1 MSDLELYIY
10 IGLILIYFLSRA
22 LRKKKTDNPPV
33 QKSGSPSNRDAYEK
47 ASTEERPMTFE
58 DLLKEFT
65 GQREEVTP
73 TVEVEEPVEVE
84 TNPQDESSIEN
95 EGETSYNDYKS
106 YNENLY
112 ENYEETYKSYEEVFG
127 KQDELVTLDEQV
139 DFNRPRGK
147 RFEGYKI
154 QEEENIHVAQRCRK
168 MLMNRVSIKDAIILK
183 EILDRKYF

>member
-22 LRKKKTDNPPV
+22 LRKKKTGNPPV
-33 QKSGSPSNRDAYEK
+33 QRPRNPSSRDVYEK
-47 ASTEERPMTFE
+47 TSTKERPMTFE

-73 TVEVEEPVEVE
+73 AVEVEEPAEVD
-84 TNPQDESSIEN
+84 TKPQDESEIEN
-95 EGETSYNDYKS
+95 DVETSYNEYKS
-106 YNENLY
+106 YDENLY

-127 KQDELVTLDEQV
+127 HEEGLVTLDEQV
-139 DFNRPRGK
+139 NLKKPRRK

-154 QEEENIHVAQRCRK
+154 QEEENIHVAQRFRH
-168 MLMNRVSIKDAIILK
+168 MLKNRDSIKDAIILK